1 MTIGLRVEGETELGV
16 LLAPG
21 FQRRLQ
27 EPLGLHLVRGVED
40 RAKVDGDGFLPLAG

>member
-1 MTIGLRVEGETELGV
+1 V

-27 EPLGLHLVRGVED
+27 EPLGFHFVRGIED
-40 RAKVDGDGFLPLAG
+40 RAKLS